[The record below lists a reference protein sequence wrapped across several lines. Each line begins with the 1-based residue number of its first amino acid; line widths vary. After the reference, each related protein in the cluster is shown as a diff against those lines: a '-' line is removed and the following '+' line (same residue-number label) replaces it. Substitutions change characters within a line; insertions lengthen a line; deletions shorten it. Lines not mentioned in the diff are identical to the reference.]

1 MNYKTLTA
9 IAAATLLASAANA
22 EWHYGIGSGIG
33 VSSYDGDLKLNVASI
48 AEGKLD
54 VDYDSGDLES
64 AFGGSAFATNGT
76 WVFNLNGSAIEYE
89 SKDTIKGLSTVRS
102 KNTFERSYGEFTVG
116 YVAYREGDLTLTP
129 YLGVNYT
136 KHEWKFK
143 AVGDKVKIDDNWV
156 DAIFGLKL
164 DYKINDEWTW
174 NNSAEYT
181 AGDSE
186 GCFGIKT
193 GASWKFAEHWVTGV
207 YVSFESDELDGSD
220 KVDGFKTDFDYDTD
234 VTTFGLTLAYTW

>member
-1 MNYKTLTA
+1 MKYKTLTA

-33 VSSYDGDLKLNVASI
+33 ASSYDGDLKI
-48 AEGKLD
+48 AGAKLD
-54 VDYDSGDLES
+54 VEYDQDDFEGG
-64 AFGGSAFATNGT
+64 FGAAGFATDGT
-76 WVFNLNGSAIEYE
+76 WVFNLSGSSVEYE
-89 SKDTIKGLSTVRS
+89 SKDSFTGKPRSTNNFQRS
-102 KNTFERSYGEFTVG
+102 FAEFTVG
-116 YVAYREGDLTLTP
+116 YVAYREGDITLTP

-136 KHEWKFK
+136 KHEWEFK
-143 AVGDKVKIDDNWV
+143 SSIDGKTKLDDNWV
-156 DAIFGLKL
+156 DGVFGIKL

-186 GCFGIKT
+186 GCYGVKT
-193 GASWKFAEHWVTGV
+193 GVSWKFAENWVAGA
-207 YVSFESDELDGSD
+207 YVGFESDEFEGSD
-220 KVDGFKTDFDYDTD
+220 TEQNTKVDFDYDTD